1 MKWEFECYLNDNP
14 VPHRTPTINR
24 WGTAY
29 KGKRETAY
37 IKDLSEKIKEQYDLD
52 KAMFGEE
59 PIQISYEFGFMPAKS
74 WSKKKKADAFDG
86 IYRYDKPD
94 LDNIMKSTTDILMK
108 NNIITDDQY
117 IVKYGDVIKIFTE
130 KPQLKISIQTIR

>member
-1 MKWEFECYLNDNP
+1 LKWEFKCYLNENP
-14 VPHRTPTINR
+14 APHRTPTVNR

-37 IKDLSEKIKEQYDLD
+37 IKDLSEKIKEKYDLD
-52 KAMFGEE
+52 EPMFGKE